1 MKTVLYIARLKKSFL
16 LGSILLLI
24 LGNTAFAQLYT
35 IPDPA
40 FRNKLMSSYPSVM
53 TGNKLNTTAAKNFT
67 ADLLLTAAGI
77 SDLTGIEYFTSVY
90 KIDASFNNLTTIPNI
105 SATTNLKYLFLN
117 YNQITTLPDLSA
129 LKNLLELQ
137 LNNNKLVSLPP
148 LNALTS
154 LDYLFLTTNKLTT
167 LPDVSALTNI
177 RYILIGDNPF
187 TSLPDFSPNANLLEL
202 HCHQTGISE
211 IKGLSA
217 LTKLTK
223 LYCWQ
228 NNISDLSGLSANT
241 SLTGL
246 YASNN
251 VLTSLPTLTNKPNLV
266 NVEIANNKLT
276 FEDLLPI
283 AAITGLT
290 DFSYSPQDSIGV
302 YSSQS
307 VRLKHP
313 ISFDITE
320 DASVTSNIY
329 SWYKN
334 TAALPTTTSAP
345 LVIPSAQ
352 QTDTGSYYVTI
363 TNPNLPA
370 LTIAH
375 RVWRISS
382 ITDCIDLTSYAFNV
396 PFNDCKIGATVQS
409 TVVLNGGTA
418 PYTYTLTPFSAA
430 EPIVSTSGDFTKV
443 APGQYTYTIRDANN
457 CGIDTVATIKKPA
470 SCDPVIMPSGDPQ
483 MNSYFIE
490 QTGTAK
496 IIDLGGNTIL
506 QLSVPAVWYGTKA
519 DGSLAD
525 AGYYVIVVNEKKITN
540 ITVIR

>member
-1 MKTVLYIARLKKSFL
+1 MKTALHIARLKKSFL
-16 LGSILLLI
+16 LGSILLLM

-53 TGNKLNTTAAKNFT
+53 TGTKLNTTAAKNFT
-67 ADLLLTAAGI
+67 ADLLLIGAGI
-77 SDLTGIEYFTSVY
+77 SDLTGIEYFSSVY
-90 KIDASFNNLTTIPNI
+90 KIDASFNSLTTIPDI
-105 SATTNLKYLFLN
+105 SNTVNLKYLYLN

-154 LDYLFLTTNKLTT
+154 LDYLFLTTNKLTI
-167 LPDVSALTNI
+167 LPDISALTNI

-223 LYCWQ
+223 LYCWE
-228 NNISDLSGLSANT
+228 NNITDLSALSANT

-251 VLTSLPTLTNKPNLV
+251 LLTNLPTLTNKPNLA
-266 NVEIANNKLT
+266 NVEIASNKLT

-283 AAITGLT
+283 TTMPGIT

-302 YSSQS
+302 YSSRTI
-307 VRLKHP
+307 RLKHP

-320 DASVTSNIY
+320 DAAVTSNVY
-329 SWYKN
+329 SWFKDA
-334 TAALPTTTSAP
+334 AALTTTTAAP

-352 QTDTGSYYVTI
+352 QSDAGSYYVNI
-363 TNPNLPA
+363 TNPNLPL
-370 LTIAH
+370 LTLSH
-375 RVWRISS
+375 RLWDID
-382 ITDCIDLTSYAFNV
+382 ITNCIDLTSYSFNV

-409 TVVLNGGTA
+409 IVVMAGGTA
-418 PYTYTLTPFSAA
+418 PYTYTLTPLAA
-430 EPIVSTSGDFTKV
+430 ADPVVSTSGDFTKL

-470 SCDPVIMPSGDPQ
+470 GCDPVIMPSGDPQ

-496 IIDLGGNTIL
+496 IIDLSGHTIV

-525 AGYYVIVVNEKKITN
+525 AGYYVIVVNDKKVTN

>member
-1 MKTVLYIARLKKSFL
+1 ML
-16 LGSILLLI
+16 
-24 LGNTAFAQLYT
+24 
-35 IPDPA
+35 
-40 FRNKLMSSYPSVM
+40 SYPSVM
-53 TGNKLNTTAAKNFT
+53 TGNKLNITAAKNFT
-67 ADLLLTAAGI
+67 NDLILTGAGI

-105 SATTNLKYLFLN
+105 SNTTTLKYLFLN
-117 YNQITTLPDLSA
+117 FNQITTLPDLSA
-129 LKNLLELQ
+129 LTNLLQLQ

-148 LNALTS
+148 LNTLTS

-167 LPDVSALTNI
+167 LPDISNLTNI
-177 RYILIGDNPF
+177 HYILIGDNPF
-187 TSLPDFSPNANLLEL
+187 TSLPDFSSNPNLLEL

-211 IKGLSA
+211 IKGLNA

-223 LYCWQ
+223 LYCWE

-241 SLTGL
+241 ALTGL
-246 YASNN
+246 YASDN
-251 VLTSLPTLTNKPNLV
+251 VLTSLPILINKANLV
-266 NVEIANNKLT
+266 NIEIANNKLT
-276 FEDLLPI
+276 FEDLLPLTG
-283 AAITGLT
+283 ITGLT
-290 DFSYSPQDSIGV
+290 DFIYSPQDSIGV
-302 YSSQS
+302 HSSQK

-313 ISFDITE
+313 ITFGITE
-320 DASVTSNIY
+320 DAGVTSNVY

-334 TAALPTTTSAP
+334 ATAITTTMSAP

-352 QTDTGSYYVTI
+352 QTDAGSYYVTI
-363 TNPNLPA
+363 TNPNLPS

-375 RVWRISS
+375 RIWDID

-409 TVVLNGGTA
+409 TVTMAGGTA
-418 PYTYTLTPFSAA
+418 PYTYTLTPLPPAA
-430 EPIVSTSGDFTKV
+430 EPIVSTNGDFTKV

-457 CGIDTVATIKKPA
+457 CGIDTIAIIKKPA

-496 IIDLGGNTIL
+496 IIDLGGNTIV

-525 AGYYVIVVNEKKITN
+525 AGYYVIVVNEKKVTN

>member
-1 MKTVLYIARLKKSFL
+1 M
-16 LGSILLLI
+16 LLLM
-24 LGNTAFAQLYT
+24 LGHGVFAQLYT

-40 FRNKLMSSYPSVM
+40 FRNKLMASYPSVM
-53 TGNKLNTTAAKNFT
+53 TGNKLNITAAKAFT
-67 ADLLLTAAGI
+67 NDLLITGAGI
-77 SDLTGIEYFTSVY
+77 TDLTGLEYFTSVY

-117 YNQITTLPDLSA
+117 FNQITTLPDLSA
-129 LKNLLELQ
+129 LTNLLQLQ
-137 LNNNKLVSLPP
+137 LNNNKLTSLPP
-148 LNALTS
+148 LNGLTN

-167 LPDVSALTNI
+167 LPDISSLTNI
-177 RYILIGDNPF
+177 HYVLIGDNPF
-187 TSLPDFSPNANLLEL
+187 ISLPDFSSNPNLLEL

-223 LYCWQ
+223 LYCWG
-228 NNISDLSGLSANT
+228 NSISDLSGLSANT
-241 SLTGL
+241 TLTGL
-246 YASNN
+246 YAFNN
-251 VLTSLPTLTNKPNLV
+251 NLAVLPTLTNKANLA

-276 FEDLLPI
+276 FEDLLPL
-283 AAITGLT
+283 TTMGLT

-307 VRLKHP
+307 IRLKHP

-320 DASVTSNIY
+320 DAAVTSNVY

-334 TAALPTTTSAP
+334 TAALTTTTAAP
-345 LVIPSAQ
+345 LVIASAQ
-352 QTDTGSYYVTI
+352 PTDTGSYYVTI

-370 LTIAH
+370 LSISH
-375 RVWRISS
+375 RIWRISS

-409 TVVLNGGTA
+409 SVVLAGGTA
-418 PYTYTLTPFSAA
+418 PYTYTLTPLSGADA
-430 EPIVSTSGDFTKV
+430 ITSTTGDFTKV
-443 APGQYTYTIRDANN
+443 APGKYTYTVRDANN
-457 CGIDTVATIKKPA
+457 CGIDTLATIKKPA

-496 IIDLGGNTIL
+496 IIDLGGNTIV